1 MGGWSTK
8 VAWAGWAAG
17 SAVGSKLWVLHL
29 LAGDPRGSWDLSG
42 LFQHLQ
48 VRHRIRASSPP
59 APAPGCPGSTLR
71 GAGAAP
77 VGLGVQKS
85 LIIDPTGL
93 SQVGSIA
100 LGSVSPEQQEKAGE
114 LSAGRGCVSL

>member
-1 MGGWSTK
+1 MGDWSTK
-8 VAWAGWAAG
+8 AAWAGWAAG

-48 VRHRIRASSPP
+48 DGRCIRASSPP
-59 APAPGCPGSTLR
+59 APARGCPGRPLR
-71 GAGAAP
+71 GAGTAP
-77 VGLGVQKS
+77 MGLCVQKS

-114 LSAGRGCVSL
+114 LSAGRGCGGL